1 MSRPAP
7 VKSDNIFLVLY
18 QVLTLRRT
26 PIVLRVVVHS
36 LLLVGAALAL
46 CVMAAGFQLRQ
57 SMQEHTDAVGQ
68 SLVVQTAYSA
78 TTLLAVNDN
87 LSLHVL
93 LNNLVQNPLVSYA
106 GIQSVDGRVL
116 AEAGHTPRPNR
127 SGEVVGQY
135 AMPLMIQNASAGRLY
150 VALDMNHFQQP
161 YLHNQRNLGLFALAL
176 LAVIL
181 ILSVR
186 LGRQVSVP
194 IKQMRQWLDDPSRP
208 FPRVHQ
214 DELGGLFQQIRDHFP
229 QEEEEEEPKSPILTE
244 PDSWTPPIAPGSEP
258 VITTLPPGLVL
269 SELAAAQTQ
278 TKPSCSLVLAIQ
290 LGSAEQLEDI
300 PLNRLQ
306 GFQQH
311 YRNQL
316 AQVARL
322 YRAELHH
329 LVDGSSLLL
338 FHGYE
343 HDLTQGYLTHALC
356 CSELLRSLTDHLLS
370 VLGEPKRTLTLHLAL
385 GRVSNGELMGK
396 TQGDLVLN
404 RVVQTTLDL
413 MRQSHNLLLLA
424 PDLAQ
429 EPLIRQRARLHPAVN
444 PKGAYCVECLQAP
457 YLELLGRQRTAL
469 LGAMS

>member
-1 MSRPAP
+1 M
-7 VKSDNIFLVLY
+7 
-18 QVLTLRRT
+18 
-26 PIVLRVVVHS
+26 LRVVVHT

-46 CVMAAGFQLRQ
+46 CVVAASFQLRQ
-57 SMQEHTDAVGQ
+57 AMQEHTDAVGQ

-78 TTLLAVNDN
+78 TTLLAVNDS

-93 LNNLVQNPLVSYA
+93 LNNLVQNPLVAYA

-116 AEAGHTPRPNR
+116 AEAGHKPRANR

-135 AMPLMIQNASAGRLY
+135 AMPLMIQNASAGRLF
-150 VALDMNHFQQP
+150 VALDMNQFQQP
-161 YLHNQRNLGLFALAL
+161 SLQNQRNLAMFALAL
-176 LAVIL
+176 LVVIL

-214 DELGGLFQQIRDHFP
+214 DELGGLFQQIKDHFP
-229 QEEEEEEPKSPILTE
+229 QEEEESKSSILTE
-244 PDSWTPPIAPGSEP
+244 PDSWSPPVVPGSEP
-258 VITTLPPGLVL
+258 VVTTLPPGLVL
-269 SELAAAQTQ
+269 SEQAIAQPQ

-290 LGSAEQLEDI
+290 LGSAEQLEGI

-385 GRVSNGELMGK
+385 GRVSSGELMGK
-396 TQGDLVLN
+396 TQSDLVLN

-413 MRQSHNLLLLA
+413 MRHSHNLLLLA
-424 PDLAQ
+424 PDVAQ
-429 EPLIRQRARLHPAVN
+429 ESLIRQRARLYPAAN
-444 PKGAYCVECLQAP
+444 PKGAYCVERLQDP
-457 YLELLGRQRTAL
+457 YLELLGRQRSAL
-469 LGAMS
+469 LGAMG